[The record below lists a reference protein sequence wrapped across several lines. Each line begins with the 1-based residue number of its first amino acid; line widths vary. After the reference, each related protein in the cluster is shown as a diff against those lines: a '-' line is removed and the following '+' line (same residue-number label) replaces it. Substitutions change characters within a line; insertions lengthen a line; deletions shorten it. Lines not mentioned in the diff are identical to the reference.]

1 MKNIYEIHDAVTDA
15 YDDGYFDD
23 KDIDEACDELADVL
37 DVDWELVYFCAKSL
51 IVYEHDALFENVEEQ
66 VRERFYE
73 GDDDGPLEIEWDGAW
88 YGSTVVRAF
97 FDAFEDDE

>member
-1 MKNIYEIHDAVTDA
+1 MKNIYEI
-15 YDDGYFDD
+15 
-23 KDIDEACDELADVL
+23 
-37 DVDWELVYFCAKSL
+37 
-51 IVYEHDALFENVEEQ
+51 HDALFENVEEQ

-97 FDAFEDDE
+97 LDAFEDDE